1 VPRPAASRL
10 TPTRSRPLLTALAA
24 LVVAALAATGC
35 VSMPSGG
42 PVLSYPVTQGTDAQ
56 NQPFV
61 QIQPQPPGNGWSP
74 SQIVQGFL
82 TASAN
87 WGTYPQIAKQYLT
100 PAQQKTWDP
109 LWSAVVYKFGPNPA
123 KPKYPSTVKNPTS
136 AVVEIQG
143 KIQANLQGYGNYSV
157 PSASAPGSSPARP
170 SPFLLQK
177 VGGQWRISSAPE
189 ELLLTS
195 NSFANDY
202 QLRNLYFFDPLTKVL
217 VPDPVYVPVRAGD
230 LMDGLVNELIAP
242 PDDWLSQGATRTA
255 FPPKTKVSNV
265 KLAGVTAVVSL
276 TGTAIG
282 KAATG
287 KAGPDADVMLQISAQ
302 LLSTLSGAA
311 SSGSNGQV
319 VQAIEVVVN
328 GTPWVPPDRQG
339 NPVQHTTAW
348 HPALG
353 KSTEFYSVDSKG
365 YLTSRT
371 APDGKPVS
379 IAKIGTGYSQI
390 AVSPDG
396 TYLAALR
403 GGTLYTGR
411 LVDGSLTKRGAG
423 FMAMSW
429 DANDDLWA
437 SQGGQIVMFRGTSN
451 ARQPLAGMV
460 PVSVLSA
467 QLIGPY
473 TALQV
478 APDGVRVAIVSGGNE
493 LTFGAISGQ
502 QSQNPRIT
510 LSPVQQTPLTQVQTV
525 PQAANF
531 TSLTWYGPDN
541 VITLATPGPSVT
553 EYPVSGA
560 TPTPLQAEPG
570 MQTITASAGH
580 PLIAGLP
587 HGRMAFDPGLLGSW
601 TTINNGDTPADGSS
615 PTYPG

>member
-1 VPRPAASRL
+1 MPRRAASRP
-10 TPTRSRPLLTALAA
+10 TPARSRPLLTALAA

-87 WGTYPQIAKQYLT
+87 WGTYPQVAKQYLT
-100 PAQQKTWDP
+100 PLQQKSWDP
-109 LWSAVVYKFGPNPA
+109 LWSAVVYKTGPTPA
-123 KPKYPSTVKNPTS
+123 KPKYPPTAKNPTS
-136 AVVEIQG
+136 AVVGING
-143 KIQANLQGYGNYSV
+143 KVQANLTGYGNYSV
-157 PSASAPGSSPARP
+157 PSASAPGTSPAPP
-170 SPFLLQK
+170 SDFQLQK
-177 VGGQWRISSAPE
+177 IGGQWRISSAPE

-230 LMDGLVNELIAP
+230 LMDGLVNELVAP
-242 PDDWLSQGATRTA
+242 PGDWLSEGATRTA

-265 KLAGVTAVVSL
+265 KLAGVTAIVSL

-287 KAGPDADVMLQISAQ
+287 KAGSDVMLQISAQ
-302 LLSTLSGAA
+302 LLLTLSGAA
-311 SSGSNGQV
+311 SSGSTGQR

-328 GTPWVPPDRQG
+328 GKPWVPPKGQG
-339 NPVQHTTAW
+339 NPVQHTTDW
-348 HPALG
+348 QPASG
-353 KSTEFYSVDSKG
+353 ESKEFYSVDRKG
-365 YLTSRT
+365 YLTSRKAK
-371 APDGKPVS
+371 APGGKPVR
-379 IAKIGTGYSQI
+379 IANIGTGYSQI

-396 TYLAALR
+396 MYLAGLR

-411 LVDGSLTKRGAG
+411 LADGSLTKRGAG
-423 FMAMSW
+423 FTAISW

-437 SQGGQIVMFRGTSN
+437 LQGGQVVMFRATSN
-451 ARQPLAGMV
+451 ARQPLAEMV
-460 PVSVLSA
+460 PVAVVGALG
-467 QLIGPY
+467 GPY
-473 TALQV
+473 TQLQV
-478 APDGVRVAIVSGGNE
+478 APDGVRVALVSGGNE
-493 LTFGAISGQ
+493 LTFGAISRPQG
-502 QSQNPRIT
+502 QNPQII
-510 LSPVQQTPLTQVQTV
+510 LSPVQQTPLTQVQSV

-531 TSLTWYGPDN
+531 TSLSWYGPDN
-541 VITLATPGPSVT
+541 VITLATPGPAVT

-560 TPTPLQAEPG
+560 TPTPLQAEPD
-570 MQTITASAGH
+570 MQTITASAGQ

-587 HGRMAFDPGLLGSW
+587 NGRMSSDPGLTGSW
-601 TTINNGDTPADGSS
+601 TIINDGDTLADGSS

>member
-1 VPRPAASRL
+1 VPSPVASRP

-56 NQPFV
+56 NQSFV

-87 WGTYPQIAKQYLT
+87 WGTYPQVAKQYLT
-100 PAQQKTWDP
+100 PAEQKAWDP
-109 LWSAVVYKFGPNPA
+109 FWSAVVYKTGPNPA
-123 KPKYPSTVKNPTS
+123 KPKYPSTAKNPTS
-136 AVVEIQG
+136 AVVEITG
-143 KIQANLQGYGNYSV
+143 TIQANLQGYGNYSV
-157 PSASAPGSSPARP
+157 PSGSAPGTSPAPP
-170 SPFLLQK
+170 SNFELQK
-177 VGGQWRISSAPE
+177 VGGQWRISSAPQ

-242 PDDWLSQGATRTA
+242 PDDWLSEGATRTA

-276 TGTAIG
+276 TGTAVG
-282 KAATG
+282 KAS
-287 KAGPDADVMLQISAQ
+287 PDVMLQISAQ

-311 SSGSNGQV
+311 SSGSSGQR

-328 GTPWVPPDRQG
+328 GKPWVPPNGQG
-339 NPVQHTTAW
+339 NPVQHSTDW
-348 HPALG
+348 KPASG
-353 KSTEFYSVDSKG
+353 ESKEFYSVDSKG

-371 APDGKPVS
+371 APDGKPAS
-379 IAKIGTGYSQI
+379 IANIGTGYSQI

-396 TYLAALR
+396 IYVAALR

-411 LVDGSLTKRGAG
+411 LADGKPTKRGAG
-423 FMAMSW
+423 FMGISW

-437 SQGGQIVMFRGTSN
+437 LQGGQIVMFRGTPN
-451 ARQPLAGMV
+451 ARQPLAEMV
-460 PVSVLSA
+460 PVTVLSV
-467 QLIGPY
+467 QLSGPY

-502 QSQNPRIT
+502 QSQNPKIT
-510 LSPVQQTPLTQVQTV
+510 LSPVQQTPLTQVQTA

-531 TSLTWYGPDN
+531 TSLSWYGPDN
-541 VITLATPGPSVT
+541 VITLATPGPAVT

-560 TPTPLQAEPG
+560 APTPLQAEPD
-570 MQTITASAGH
+570 MQTITASAGQ

-587 HGRMAFDPGLLGSW
+587 KGRMSSDPGLTGSW
-601 TTINNGDTPADGSS
+601 TPINDGDTPADGSS

>member
-1 VPRPAASRL
+1 MPRPAPSRP
-10 TPTRSRPLLTALAA
+10 TPTRSRPLLAALAA

-87 WGTYPQIAKQYLT
+87 WGTYPQVAKQYLT
-100 PAQQKTWDP
+100 PAEQKSWDP
-109 LWSAVVYKFGPNPA
+109 FWSAVVYKTGPNPA
-123 KPKYPSTVKNPTS
+123 KPKYPPTAKDPTS
-136 AVVEIQG
+136 AVVEITG
-143 KIQANLQGYGNYSV
+143 TIQANLQGYGNYSV
-157 PSASAPGSSPARP
+157 PSASAPGTSPAQP
-170 SPFLLQK
+170 SDFQLQK
-177 VGGQWRISSAPE
+177 VGGQWRISFAPPK
-189 ELLLTS
+189 LLLTS
-195 NSFANDY
+195 DSFANDY
-202 QLRNLYFFDPLTKVL
+202 QLRNLYFFDPQTKVL

-242 PDDWLSQGATRTA
+242 PDDWLSEGATRTA

-276 TGTAIG
+276 TGAAIG
-282 KAATG
+282 KAASD
-287 KAGPDADVMLQISAQ
+287 KANPDVMLQISAQ

-311 SSGSNGQV
+311 ASGSNGQR

-328 GTPWVPPDRQG
+328 GKPWVPPQGQG
-339 NPVQHTTAW
+339 NPVQHTTDW
-348 HPALG
+348 KPAFG
-353 KSTEFYSVDSKG
+353 ESKKFYSVDSKG

-379 IAKIGTGYSQI
+379 IAKIGTGYTQI

-411 LVDGSLTKRGAG
+411 LTDGSLIKRGVG

-451 ARQPLAGMV
+451 ARQPLAEMV
-460 PVSVLSA
+460 PVTVLSV
-467 QLIGPY
+467 QLNGPY
-473 TALQV
+473 TALQI

-510 LSPVQQTPLTQVQTV
+510 LSPVQQTPLTQVQST

-531 TSLTWYGPDN
+531 TSLSWYGPDN
-541 VITLATPGPSVT
+541 VITLATPGPAVT

-560 TPTPLQAEPG
+560 TPTSLQAEPD
-570 MQTITASAGH
+570 MQTITASFH
-580 PLIAGLP
+580 QPLIAGLP
-587 HGRMAFDPGLLGSW
+587 KGRMSSDPGLTGSW

>member
-1 VPRPAASRL
+1 MPRPAASRP

-35 VSMPSGG
+35 VSMPGGG

-61 QIQPQPPGNGWSP
+61 QVQPQPPGNGWSP

-87 WGTYPQIAKQYLT
+87 WGTYPRVAKQYLT
-100 PAQQKTWDP
+100 PAEQKAWDP
-109 LWSAVVYKFGPNPA
+109 LWSAVVYKTGPSPA
-123 KPKYPSTVKNPTS
+123 RPEYPARAKNPTS
-136 AVVEIQG
+136 AVVKING
-143 KIQANLQGYGNYSV
+143 TIQANLLGRGNYSV
-157 PSASAPGSSPARP
+157 PSASAPGTSPAP
-170 SPFLLQK
+170 PPDFQLQK
-177 VGGQWRISSAPE
+177 VGGQWRISSAPQ

-242 PDDWLSQGATRTA
+242 PDDWLSEGATRTA

-287 KAGPDADVMLQISAQ
+287 KAGSDVMLQISAQ
-302 LLSTLSGAA
+302 LLFTLSGAA
-311 SSGSNGQV
+311 SSGSNGQR

-328 GTPWVPPDRQG
+328 GKPWVPPNGQG
-339 NPVQHTTAW
+339 NPVQHTTDW
-348 HPALG
+348 HPASG
-353 KSTEFYSVDSKG
+353 ESKEFYSVDSKG
-365 YLTSRT
+365 YLTSRP
-371 APDGKPVS
+371 APDRKPVR
-379 IAKIGTGYSQI
+379 IANIGTGYTQI

-396 TYLAALR
+396 TYLAGLR

-411 LVDGSLTKRGAG
+411 LADGSLTKRGTG
-423 FMAMSW
+423 FTAVSW

-437 SQGGQIVMFRGTSN
+437 SQDGQIVMFRGTPS
-451 ARQPLAGMV
+451 ARQPLAEMV
-460 PVSVLSA
+460 PVTVLSV
-467 QLIGPY
+467 QLSGPY

-493 LTFGAISGQ
+493 LTFGAISRPQG
-502 QSQNPRIT
+502 QNPQIT
-510 LSPVQQTPLTQVQTV
+510 LSPVQQAPPTPVQTA

-531 TSLTWYGPDN
+531 TSLSWYGPDN
-541 VITLATPGPSVT
+541 VITLATPGPAVT

-560 TPTPLQAEPG
+560 APTPLQAEPD
-570 MQTITASAGH
+570 MQTITASAGR

-587 HGRMAFDPGLLGSW
+587 NGRMSSDPGLTGSW
-601 TTINNGDTPADGSS
+601 TTINDGDTPADGSA